1 MKKTSFFSF
10 FPPYLDCEV
19 IFAIL
24 SYVKNGNCIIMVLK
38 NPLPNVRRAAAA
50 ENLRSP
56 VFCQTDKCKVT
67 EASIGFAL
75 C

>member
-38 NPLPNVRRAAAA
+38 NPLPNVKELLLLKTCVHLYSAK
-50 ENLRSP
+50 
-56 VFCQTDKCKVT
+56 QTSVK
-67 EASIGFAL
+67 
-75 C
+75 